1 MPFCKT
7 IQSETEGKEMTVI
20 EFDELMTYASKLK
33 ANMSEADLAGPKGAE
48 LEDIIGT
55 LTQGLREL
63 KGRNF

>member
-1 MPFCKT
+1 
-7 IQSETEGKEMTVI
+7 MTVI